1 MELLASGSGTLF
13 MLAGRLAVV
22 HVSVEL
28 EHQVSVP
35 GDGVIDATLV
45 LVAAGFFG
53 FEPNLLLLEGNL
65 SRSVATLDA
74 VALQAKRFETGLQDS
89 VVGTRTLGARSGHGE
104 ERQHRDDRPE

>member
-65 SRSVATLDA
+65 SRSVATLELAHWGLEAAMAKNASIAMIDQNRPRVDFINPLPLFDA
-74 VALQAKRFETGLQDS
+74 VS
-89 VVGTRTLGARSGHGE
+89 WH
-104 ERQHRDDRPE
+104 